1 MRPIEESGRFVALT
15 DNYAPEMEMIT
26 SRLPKFPN
34 STDPDVVGI
43 KVGRLDITGE
53 LAESGITVDFIKSL
67 LVK

>member
-34 STDPDVVGI
+34 STDPDVVVI
-43 KVGRLDITGE
+43 KMDGWILQV
-53 LAESGITVDFIKSL
+53 SL
-67 LVK
+67 LCLILLLIS

>member
-34 STDPDVVGI
+34 STDPDVVVI
-43 KVGRLDITGE
+43 KMDGWILQV
-53 LAESGITVDFIKSL
+53 SL
-67 LVK
+67 LSLILLLIS